1 MKSLTRTLHCSTVHV
16 QALILA
22 FSFFG
27 SHSDLLKPTS
37 KFVIYGLLLNA
48 WPKQITY
55 GKSCWV
61 LLLSSVMG
69 RILCDNICHSP
80 FLSKQQKHVSPL
92 ENASCNSLATENLL
106 LKGVKIKI
114 KAN

>member
-92 ENASCNSLATENLL
+92 ENTFCNQFSNLKFVTKSIEN
-106 LKGVKIKI
+106 KDKS
-114 KAN
+114 